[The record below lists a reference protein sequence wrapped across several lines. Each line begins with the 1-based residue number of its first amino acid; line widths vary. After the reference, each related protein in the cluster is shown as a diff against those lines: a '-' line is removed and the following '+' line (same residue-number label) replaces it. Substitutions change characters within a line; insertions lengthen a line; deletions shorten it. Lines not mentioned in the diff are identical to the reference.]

1 MRLPVVQVTP
11 QRRLPLNVAT
21 GVGKGSVC
29 GIPAPMR
36 QLSPRSR
43 ALSRAPAHPSLLENK
58 DTSWAPT
65 TSGSD
70 ESFPTPLEHLW
81 CQALPDQLASEDLS
95 HLPLAPLVMHF
106 DESTTFMVKVDK
118 PPAPPGKQK
127 HPDYYANVGD
137 AIRTLREDLPQM
149 FNKDLNYDIYREDIV
164 FRDPRLT
171 FQGMKNYKLIFW
183 SLRFHGNLFF
193 SKLYVDILR
202 IWQPEDNS
210 IKIRWRINGVPRV
223 WWKTEGVLDG
233 ISIYK
238 LDSDGKIY
246 EHAVTDVQLRDPPIR
261 LPQLYGLNYI
271 LSPQL
276 QGQGGQLPIPGSWVA
291 PDGTEL
297 PQSSAVALQSSID
310 F

>member
-1 MRLPVVQVTP
+1 MRLPTVQVTP
-11 QRRLPLNVAT
+11 QRVLPRSVAT
-21 GVGKGSVC
+21 AAGKGSVC
-29 GIPAPMR
+29 GNPAPMR
-36 QLSPRSR
+36 QLSPHS
-43 ALSRAPAHPSLLENK
+43 LSFIEAPARPNILDLTEPA
-58 DTSWAPT
+58 WVPT
-65 TSGSD
+65 ASASD
-70 ESFPTPLEHLW
+70 ESIPTPLEHLW
-81 CQALPDQLASEDLS
+81 CRALPDQLSSEDPS

-106 DESTTFMVKVDK
+106 DESTTFLVKVDE

-137 AIRTLREDLPQM
+137 AIRTLREDLPQL
-149 FNKDLNYDIYREDIV
+149 FYKDLNYDIYREDIV

-183 SLRFHGNLFF
+183 SLRFHGKLFF

-202 IWQPEDNS
+202 VWQPEDNS
-210 IKIRWRINGVPRV
+210 IKIRWRITGIPRV
-223 WWKTEGVLDG
+223 WWKTEGNLDG

-238 LDSDGKIY
+238 LDSDGKIF

-276 QGQGGQLPIPGSWVA
+276 QGQGGQLPCPGAWVS
-291 PDGTEL
+291 PDATEL
-297 PQSSAVALQSSID
+297 PQSSAMPVAVSSID
-310 F
+310 